1 MTGGGSSQSSSSAP
15 WEAQAPYLKQLFS
28 SAQDLFNQGPYK
40 SPDFGTTV
48 GPSRETGQAFGM
60 TSQRALGG
68 DPTVRAGRQYT
79 ESVLRGDRQ
88 DPNLNPALQR
98 YADIGARNLT
108 DQYYGARS
116 ALGSRM
122 EGAGRSGGGTERR
135 GVGQADE
142 ALATGL
148 GDLQAKIYGPAYA
161 QGEQNRMA
169 AAASA
174 PGTYGQEQ
182 YRSAAALRGV
192 GADRENFQ
200 RDKISDMMRRFEQS
214 QRGGSEKLAEFAQ
227 FLGGP
232 IMEGRSE
239 GSSFNFGLGPF
250 GGGD

>member
-1 MTGGGSSQSSSSAP
+1 MSIGMGSTSQSSQSAP
-15 WEAQAPYLKQLFS
+15 WESQAPYLKQLFS
-28 SAQDLFNQGPYK
+28 SARDLFQQGPYQ
-40 SPDFGTTV
+40 SPDFGTAV
-48 GPSRETGQAFGM
+48 GPSQETGQAFGM
-60 TSQRALGG
+60 TSQRATGG
-68 DPTVRAGRQYT
+68 DPTVQAGRQYT

-88 DPNLNPALQR
+88 DPSLNPALQR

-122 EGAGRSGGGTERR
+122 EGAGRSGGGTHRR
-135 GVGQADE
+135 GMGGTDE

-174 PGTYGQEQ
+174 PGTYGQEA
-182 YRSAAALRGV
+182 YRSAAAMRGV

-214 QRGGSEKLAEFAQ
+214 QRGGAEKLGEFAQ

-232 IMEGRSE
+232 IMEGRSR
-239 GSSFNFGLGPF
+239 GTSSQFNFGLG
-250 GGGD
+250 

>member
-1 MTGGGSSQSSSSAP
+1 MSFGAGSSQQSSAP
-15 WEAQAPYLKQLFS
+15 WEGQAPYLRQLFS
-28 SAQDLFNQGPYK
+28 SAQDLFSQGPYK
-40 SPDFGTTV
+40 SPGFGTV
-48 GPSRETGQAFGM
+48 AGFSPESEQAFGM
-60 TSQRALGG
+60 TSRRATGG
-68 DPTVRAGRQYT
+68 DPTVQAGRQYT

-135 GVGQADE
+135 GIGQADE

-174 PGTYGQEQ
+174 PGTYGQEG

-192 GADRENFQ
+192 GADRESLQ
-200 RDKISDMMRRFEQS
+200 REKISDMVRRFEQS
-214 QRGGSEKLAEFAQ
+214 QRGGSEKLAEYGQ

-232 IMEGRSE
+232 IMESRGA
-239 GSSFNFGLGPF
+239 SSQFNFGLG
-250 GGGD
+250 

>member
-1 MTGGGSSQSSSSAP
+1 MSIGFGAQSQSSRSAP
-15 WEAQAPYLKQLFS
+15 WEGQAPYLRQLFS
-28 SAQDLFNQGPYK
+28 SAQDLFSQGPYK
-40 SPDFGTTV
+40 SPDFGTVT
-48 GPSRETGQAFGM
+48 GPSEETGQAFGM
-60 TSQRALGG
+60 TSQRAMGG
-68 DPTVRAGRQYT
+68 DPTVQAGRQYT

-98 YADIGARNLT
+98 YADIGGRNLR

-135 GVGQADE
+135 GMGGTDE

-174 PGTYGQEQ
+174 PGTYGTEA

-192 GADRENFQ
+192 GADRESFQ
-200 RDKISDMMRRFEQS
+200 RDKISDMVRRFEQS
-214 QRGGSEKLAEFAQ
+214 QRGGAEKLGEYAQ
-227 FLGGP
+227 LLGGP
-232 IMEGRSE
+232 IMESTSR
-239 GSSFNFGLGPF
+239 GSGFNVSAGWGS
-250 GGGD
+250 

>member
-1 MTGGGSSQSSSSAP
+1 MSFGTGSSEQSSAP
-15 WEAQAPYLKQLFS
+15 WEAQAPYLKQMFG
-28 SAQDLFNQGPYK
+28 AARDLFQQGPYE
-40 SPDFGTTV
+40 SPGFGTV
-48 GPSRETGQAFGM
+48 AGFSPESQQAFGM
-60 TSQRALGG
+60 TSRRATGG
-68 DPTVRAGRQYT
+68 DPTVQAGRQYT
-79 ESVLRGDRQ
+79 ESVLRGERQ

-135 GVGQADE
+135 GIGAANE
-142 ALATGL
+142 GLATGL
-148 GDLQAKIYGPAYA
+148 ADLQAKIYGPAYA
-161 QGEQNRMA
+161 QGEQNQMA

-174 PGTYGQEQ
+174 PGTYGAEA

-192 GADRENFQ
+192 GADRENLQ
-200 RDKISDMMRRFEQS
+200 REKIADLVRRFQQS

-232 IMEGRSE
+232 IMESR
-239 GSSFNFGLGPF
+239 GSTSQMNFGLPSMSF
-250 GGGD
+250 GD